1 MKGINV
7 LDAVDRLA
15 TKTVD
20 FAKKRPGLTLG
31 GVGVGVGATN
41 ALNPAQK
48 VKADMMHEYMG
59 SPHAKYSSCPLLE
72 KFAERKTM
80 LAAKISF
87 EKMARSQQPQP
98 RRNHGPQQRGNRG
111 PIGASPVS
119 IINMPAPKSEPNFGQ
134 HMSKGMGTALGGGVV
149 SEGISGLRRVI
160 GASAQAVSER
170 YVEDPKRR
178 AIIDRV
184 VKKDPVVS
192 TAERENPGQAV
203 QAYGTM
209 RRFAPT
215 LSTDPNVVT
224 SFLRN
229 SAMTGGPMDFQ
240 TIKGLA
246 DAEHAVQR
254 ARNEGAWM
262 KGGL

>member
-1 MKGINV
+1 MKGMNV

-15 TKTVD
+15 TKTVT
-20 FAKKRPGLTLG
+20 FAKNRPGLTLG

-87 EKMARSQQPQP
+87 EKVSRIQLQPQQP
-98 RRNHGPQQRGNRG
+98 GNRG
-111 PIGASPVS
+111 PQGAPQIAV
-119 IINMPAPKSEPNFGQ
+119 INMPSPKSEPNFGQ
-134 HMSKGMGTALGGGVV
+134 HMTKGMGTALGGGVV
-149 SEGISGLRRVI
+149 SEGISALRRLI

>member
-1 MKGINV
+1 MKGSKI
-7 LDAVDRLA
+7 LDAVDNLA
-15 TKTVD
+15 TGTVN

-41 ALNPAQK
+41 SLNPAQK
-48 VKADMMHEYMG
+48 VKGEVMREYLG
-59 SPHAKYSSCPLLE
+59 APNAKYSSCALME

-80 LAAKISF
+80 LSAKIAF
-87 EKMARSQQPQP
+87 EKVSRRRRESRPQGNQQ
-98 RRNHGPQQRGNRG
+98 QQGNR
-111 PIGASPVS
+111 PMQV
-119 IINMPAPKSEPNFGQ
+119 NMPPKTEPNFGQ

-149 SEGISGLRRVI
+149 SEGIGALRRLI

-178 AIIDRV
+178 AIIEKV
-184 VKKDPVVS
+184 IKKDPVVS

-209 RRFAPT
+209 RRFAPR

-229 SAMTGGPMDFQ
+229 SALTGGPMDFQ

-254 ARNEGAWM
+254 AQNEGTWL

>member
-1 MKGINV
+1 MKSINV

-15 TKTVD
+15 TKGVE
-20 FAKKRPGLTLG
+20 FAKNRPGLTLG
-31 GVGVGVGATN
+31 GVGVGIGATN
-41 ALNPAQK
+41 ALNPAR
-48 VKADMMHEYMG
+48 KAKAELMHEYIG

-87 EKMARSQQPQP
+87 EKVARRPHQQLQQQ
-98 RRNHGPQQRGNRG
+98 PQQRGNRG
-111 PIGASPVS
+111 PQGGPPIH
-119 IINMPAPKSEPNFGQ
+119 KSEPNFGQ
-134 HMSKGMGTALGGGVV
+134 HMSKGMGVALGGGVV
-149 SEGISGLRRVI
+149 SEGISALRRLI

-184 VKKDPVVS
+184 VKKDSVVS

-229 SAMTGGPMDFQ
+229 SALTGGPMDFQ